1 MVFLQLVCSSRF
13 IMLNFELWAILEWF
27 WELDY
32 PWWDWKSCIN
42 CCRNRSR
49 RHFAFKALHNQVR
62 SHRLWSRVM
71 IQQDD
76 GMQRVQEKAFPARCT
91 MHNCNWLLR
100 RLTSIQKAVTLVS
113 LGDLLS
119 SAILSIHTLFVVTW
133 FFLNILHPN
142 PDQYLFLQTKAGLMS
157 KTKDQVLLI
166 FY

>member
-76 GMQRVQEKAFPARCT
+76 AMQRVQEKAFPARCT
-91 MHNCNWLLR
+91 MHNCNWFFW
-100 RLTSIQKAVTLVS
+100 RLTSIKKAETLVFLS
-113 LGDLLS
+113 VS
-119 SAILSIHTLFVVTW
+119 SAILSIHALFVVTC
-133 FFLNILHPN
+133 FFLNLLHPN